1 MRARAAPAARRA
13 RTCAAYGVFKS
24 NYPEWGTYPGGEGTS
39 PIVPDYDTTGKN
51 AERELIH
58 GRFAML
64 AVTGVFT
71 QEQLT
76 GVPW

>member
-1 MRARAAPAARRA
+1 M
-13 RTCAAYGVFKS
+13 FKS
-24 NYPEWGTYPGGEGTS
+24 EYPEFGTYPGGPGKS

-64 AVTGVFT
+64 AVAGVFT
-71 QEQLT
+71 QEQFT
-76 GVPW
+76 GIPW